1 MYNDNTIDIAL
12 NIWKS
17 GDFRVPLDFVHNWKT
32 EITRKDDK
40 LRHLRRDVK
49 LLRKQ
54 LADEK
59 VKVEMYCNVISVLK
73 KQKQELLATNEQLE
87 MELEYLSRKYN
98 ELSVVTFHRKE
109 N

>member
-1 MYNDNTIDIAL
+1 MYNDNTIDTAL
-12 NIWKS
+12 DIWKS
-17 GDFRVPLDFVHNWKT
+17 VDFRVPLDFVHNWKT
-32 EITRKDDK
+32 ELARKDEK

-59 VKVEMYCNVISVLK
+59 VKVEMYCNVISALK
-73 KQKQELLATNEQLE
+73 QQKQELLETKEQLE
-87 MELEYLSRKYN
+87 LELEDLSDRYE
-98 ELSVVTFHRKE
+98 ELAAAVFYRKE